1 MVSFR
6 LFCSARFAA
15 SAAASSPGSAR
26 TAEDAAP
33 SGASAHA
40 GREED
45 AGGAAAEVWADDA
58 FVFEWERAEG
68 ARAGTG
74 LRRGAWTRVGA
85 GRGGRGP
92 APAPRVHA
100 RVLERLLV
108 LLGFLARG
116 GWRSRRARQGHGLLG
131 ERIVVLESVVRGG
144 VGRAGR
150 GAPRVARGG
159 SGRRS
164 HRTGRRR
171 RRRRRRQRGHLIEE
185 SLVVLRVE
193 GGEGRLKSQR
203 TGREGRREARGETNL
218 VGSGDVALGRDSG
231 TVRRAP
237 RERRGEVPAKGR
249 EDVVVVVIRCVRGVR
264 HVSEPDKSR
273 ILKPRRGESLTT
285 PKRPTRY
292 KESAFSA
299 IVSRRAGAVVPP
311 SVLRGSCAEQRGS
324 RATTALSKSRETLP
338 FGGNFLGQTDRC

>member
-1 MVSFR
+1 M
-6 LFCSARFAA
+6 
-15 SAAASSPGSAR
+15 
-26 TAEDAAP
+26 
-33 SGASAHA
+33 
-40 GREED
+40 
-45 AGGAAAEVWADDA
+45 
-58 FVFEWERAEG
+58 
-68 ARAGTG
+68 
-74 LRRGAWTRVGA
+74 GAWGA

-92 APAPRVHA
+92 VPRRAPA

-171 RRRRRRQRGHLIEE
+171 RSRRRRQRGHLIEE

-218 VGSGDVALGRDSG
+218 VGSGGVALGRDSG

-299 IVSRRAGAVVPP
+299 SETTSEQAQCQCCVV
-311 SVLRGSCAEQRGS
+311 VCAEQRGS
-324 RATTALSKSRETLP
+324 RATTALFEKSRNPAFRREFP
-338 FGGNFLGQTDRC
+338 RSN

>member
-40 GREED
+40 GKGRGRGRR
-45 AGGAAAEVWADDA
+45 GGGGLGGRRVRLR
-58 FVFEWERAEG
+58 VERAEG

-74 LRRGAWTRVGA
+74 LRRGAWDARVGA

-218 VGSGDVALGRDSG
+218 VGSGDVALGREIRHRPPRASR
-231 TVRRAP
+231 TARRSP
-237 RERRGEVPAKGR
+237 REGTRGRRR
-249 EDVVVVVIRCVRGVR
+249 RR
-264 HVSEPDKSR
+264 HPMRPRRPSCLRTRQKSDP
-273 ILKPRRGESLTT
+273 KASTRGESHYTEAPDSVQGERIQCHCLTT
-285 PKRPTRY
+285 
-292 KESAFSA
+292 
-299 IVSRRAGAVVPP
+299 SRRSSTAI
-311 SVLRGSCAEQRGS
+311 SVAW
-324 RATTALSKSRETLP
+324 
-338 FGGNFLGQTDRC
+338 